1 MGHTLPW
8 TQLMGARKIVSFKNY
23 SRYKYINKFQEST
36 ICIIDGKVIHL
47 FKVTTLQLK
56 KHQWDI
62 KLAIAGNIFIKN
74 QLGIW

>member
-1 MGHTLPW
+1 M
-8 TQLMGARKIVSFKNY
+8 A
-23 SRYKYINKFQEST
+23 
-36 ICIIDGKVIHL
+36 KVIQL